1 MRLRTFGGLRLE
13 ISGAGDDVVT
23 RPRSLALLAILAAA
37 GSRGMT
43 RDQVLGI
50 LWPESAPERARH
62 ALAQT
67 VYNIRSD
74 LGAAVVHGTNVL
86 RLESRSIASDVDEFR
101 SAVAAKRWADA
112 SALYSGPYLDGFYL
126 ADAPGFER
134 WVEEQRARLAVDG
147 ARAIEHLAHELA
159 ESGQPRDAA
168 TQWLRLATMD
178 PFDARFA
185 LRYMEACAAYG
196 NRAGAL
202 AYARNY
208 VRVIREELDAEAD
221 GAVLAL
227 MTRLRDVDASNADD
241 ERYPRTPTLEV
252 VTDDPVSVNEPAA
265 YDRPGHASTP
275 ASVAGQITIPTSRAA
290 LFTACAIGLAVL
302 ATSAWQRHG
311 DPATTRPVLA
321 VGYIRDL
328 TSAAATAPGPHASLT
343 DMLATS
349 LGRLPALQVIASSRM
364 LELMPRD
371 ADTSRPVI
379 AAAARR
385 AGATEI
391 VEGELLP
398 MADGELRLQVRRID
412 LGRGLVRGGYEFLG
426 ADRFALFD
434 SVTSRVAADLG
445 LDAPGGSLAEVSTRS
460 PVAYRFYE
468 AGLHAFYQFDMAS
481 ARRLFESALQE
492 DSSFAMATYY
502 AWRVAIET
510 TDSRQVE
517 LGRQAMR
524 LATRASEHDRLLIR
538 AHVGG
543 STNGASARI
552 AGESLAVRYP
562 RDPEGLMRAAQVVG
576 DRSRARALLERSI
589 SLDSAAGVR
598 PGGICRMCDAF
609 SLLSAE
615 YQWVDSLP
623 AAERT
628 LRRWIALRPE
638 DAAPWS
644 LIADVLVSEGRLKD
658 AFAARRRSVAMG
670 SAIGDTVV
678 TNIAW
683 ALRSDDFD
691 WIDRE
696 CSAALSTADANA
708 FGNYRWYCVIG
719 LRMQGRYADAMAL
732 VRDGR
737 IPSTARAHRGAPTD
751 FYNLALLP
759 MESGHPREA
768 ADAFHRLATDVLR
781 DTAADPGLRTRRVE
795 WLLTLTATA
804 ATAAGDTA
812 RALRLADTIEAMGR
826 SSTYQRDP
834 LLHHFV
840 RGIVLTRSRRDEEG
854 IRELEA
860 SIFST
865 THGYTRAT
873 YELGRA
879 LQRVGRPRDA
889 IPFVRA
895 ALRGG
900 IEGSAL
906 YVTRTEMHELLAELF
921 DASGQVDSA
930 AAHYAVVARA
940 WRSADDSFRDRHDH
954 AARRVSEIQRS
965 H

>member
-13 ISGAGDDVVT
+13 ISGASDDVVT

-37 GSRGMT
+37 GPRGMT

-67 VYNIRSD
+67 VYNIRGD
-74 LGAAVVHGTNVL
+74 LGASVVQGSNVL
-86 RLESRSIASDVDEFR
+86 RLESRAIESDVDEFR
-101 SAVAAKRWADA
+101 SAIAAKRWADA

-126 ADAPGFER
+126 ADAAGFER
-134 WVEEQRARLAVDG
+134 WVEEERARLAVDG
-147 ARAIEHLAHELA
+147 ARAIEHFAHELA
-159 ESGQPRDAA
+159 EAGQQRDAA
-168 TQWLRLATMD
+168 SQWLRLATMD

-185 LRYMEACAAYG
+185 LRYMQACAAYG
-196 NRAGAL
+196 NRAAAL
-202 AYARNY
+202 AYARTY
-208 VRVIREELDAEAD
+208 ARVIREELDAEPD
-221 GAVLAL
+221 GAVVALAA
-227 MTRLRDVDASNADD
+227 RLRDADSSISD
-241 ERYPRTPTLEV
+241 DVRQGRTPEP
-252 VTDDPVSVNEPAA
+252 DDVAKSLVMVSASPANERLA
-265 YDRPGHASTP
+265 HTP
-275 ASVAGQITIPTSRAA
+275 TAPSIAGQITIPTSRAA
-290 LFTACAIGLAVL
+290 LFTACTIGLAVL
-302 ATSAWQRHG
+302 ATSAWQRHA
-311 DPATTRPVLA
+311 DPTTAGSVIA

-328 TSAAATAPGPHASLT
+328 TSGATTTSQHASLT

-349 LGRLPALQVIASSRM
+349 LGRLPTLQVIASSRM

-371 ADTSRPVI
+371 ADPSRPTI

-398 MADGELRLQVRRID
+398 MTDGQLRLQVRRID
-412 LGRGLVRGGYEFLG
+412 LARGLVRGGYEFLG

-434 SVTSRVAADLG
+434 SVTSRIAADLG
-445 LDAPGGSLAEVSTRS
+445 LDAPGGSLAAVSTQS
-460 PVAYRFYE
+460 ALAYRFYE
-468 AGLHAFYQFDMAS
+468 AGLHAFYQFDLAS
-481 ARRLFESALQE
+481 ARRLFDSALQE

-517 LGRQAMR
+517 LGRRAMR

-543 STNGASARI
+543 SMNGPSARS

-562 RDPEGLMRAAQVVG
+562 RDPEGLMRAAQVAS
-576 DRSRARALLERSI
+576 DRLRARALLERSI

-615 YQWVDSLP
+615 YQWADSLP

-644 LIADVLVSEGRLKD
+644 LIADVLVSEGRLSD
-658 AFAARRRSVAMG
+658 AFAARRRSIAMG
-670 SAIGDTVV
+670 SAIGDTIV

-691 WIDRE
+691 WINRA
-696 CSAALSTADANA
+696 CSAALSTPDTTA

-719 LRMQGRYADAMAL
+719 LRMQGRYAEATAL
-732 VRDGR
+732 IRDGR
-737 IPSTARAHRGAPTD
+737 VPNTPRIRRDAPTD

-759 MESGHPREA
+759 MESGRPRDA
-768 ADAFHRLATDVLR
+768 ADAFHRLASDLSR
-781 DTAADPGLRTRRVE
+781 DRAADPGLRTRRVE

-826 SSTYQRDP
+826 SSLYQRDP

-840 RGIVLTRSRRDEEG
+840 RGIVLARSRRDEDA

-865 THGYTRAT
+865 THGYTRAN
-873 YELGRA
+873 YELGRT
-879 LQRVGRPRDA
+879 LQRVGRPREA

-921 DASGQVDSA
+921 DAAGQRDSA
-930 AAHYAVVARA
+930 AAHYAVVARG
-940 WRSADDSFRDRHDH
+940 WRSADSAFRDRHDR
-954 AARRVSEIQRS
+954 AARRASEIRHS